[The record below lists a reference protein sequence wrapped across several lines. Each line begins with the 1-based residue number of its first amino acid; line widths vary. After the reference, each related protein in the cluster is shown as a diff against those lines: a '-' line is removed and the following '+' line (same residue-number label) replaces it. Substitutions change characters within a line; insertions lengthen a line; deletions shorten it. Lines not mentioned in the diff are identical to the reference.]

1 MTNTKLFPHILII
14 SGAYLAISLWY
25 STTCRFEMADNLS
38 PEALSHLAQQP
49 IYEGIDRARR
59 DEIRR
64 ARRRL
69 ALLHRLGESGGDTMA
84 IHLMLQQDDY
94 ARGWEDMDIWPE
106 DD

>member
-1 MTNTKLFPHILII
+1 
-14 SGAYLAISLWY
+14 
-25 STTCRFEMADNLS
+25 MADSLS

-49 IYEGIDRARR
+49 IYEGIDRAHR

-69 ALLHRLGESGGDTMA
+69 ALLRRLGESGGDTMA